1 MKRTKKP
8 GIVEIRTLRDLK
20 LIRQVAEKELN
31 QKKGGYL
38 QAWYYGTEMR
48 SQTLHSR

>member
-8 GIVEIRTLRDLK
+8 GIVEIRTLKDLK

-31 QKKGGYL
+31 QRKGGYL
-38 QAWYYGTEMR
+38 QAWAYGTDMH
-48 SQTLHSR
+48 SQTRRSR